1 MDLRLDMFEGPLDLL
16 LHLIKENKM
25 NILDI
30 EVTVI
35 AEQYLEFINSL
46 SHSEVLIASSYLVMA
61 SELIELKAKMLLPR
75 KTKEEK
81 EEEQEQVDNLVNRL
95 LEYQAYKEITK
106 TLKERENNRQEIHT
120 KLPEKVEKYLD
131 ENTVV
136 NHDGSIDLLVE
147 AFQKFL
153 ARKKE
158 EIPLETKITMKEI
171 TVSSREIE
179 IRSILKKQK
188 RVEFSKL
195 FSVATKDY
203 IVATFLAI
211 LDMARNKELK
221 IIQRD
226 LFSDIICEVS

>member
-1 MDLRLDMFEGPLDLL
+1 
-16 LHLIKENKM
+16 
-25 NILDI
+25 
-30 EVTVI
+30 
-35 AEQYLEFINSL
+35 
-46 SHSEVLIASSYLVMA
+46 
-61 SELIELKAKMLLPR
+61 
-75 KTKEEK
+75 
-81 EEEQEQVDNLVNRL
+81 
-95 LEYQAYKEITK
+95 
-106 TLKERENNRQEIHT
+106 
-120 KLPEKVEKYLD
+120 
-131 ENTVV
+131 
-136 NHDGSIDLLVE
+136 
-147 AFQKFL
+147 
-153 ARKKE
+153 
-158 EIPLETKITMKEI
+158 MKEI